1 MSPTSSTYL
10 EHLPEI
16 FRAPATGGGEPFL
29 GLFLKIFEALLSG
42 RDDANIVVGPNPRR
56 VRGLE
61 DVLKAFVQE
70 LAPAFTT
77 TVPSA
82 DGKRLDSPFLNYL
95 ASWVALTFDQNWDLE
110 KKRQWLQ
117 RIVSLYQRR
126 GTRSGLE
133 DYLVMFVGNRV
144 RISEP
149 PGLTL
154 GVPGTTTLGVDT
166 FLTGVP
172 YYFRVGMNYGFTEPF
187 DIGEWMLNLQSTRA
201 IVDLEKPAHTYYTL
215 DARTPGIVLNTVGH
229 AVVGTE
235 TLIWENSTE
244 L

>member
-1 MSPTSSTYL
+1 MSPAPSAYL

-16 FRAPATGGGEPFL
+16 FRAPSSSGGESFL
-29 GLFLKIFEALLSG
+29 GQFLKIFEALLSG
-42 RDDANIVVGPNPRR
+42 RRDALVGAPGSQRH
-56 VRGLE
+56 VGGVEEILS
-61 DVLKAFVQE
+61 AFIRE
-70 LAPAFTT
+70 LDPAYTT
-77 TVPSA
+77 TTTSA

-95 ASWVALTFDQNWDLE
+95 ASWVALTFDQNWGLD

-133 DYLVMFVGNRV
+133 DYLAMFVGPRV
-144 RISEP
+144 KITEP
-149 PGLTL
+149 PGLIL
-154 GVPGTTTLGVDT
+154 SVPGTTTLGVDT

-187 DIGEWMLNLQSTRA
+187 DIGEWTQNLRATRA

-215 DARTPGIVLNTVGH
+215 DARTPGIILNVAGH
-229 AVVGTE
+229 AVVAKE
-235 TLIWENSTE
+235 TLIWEQSTE